1 LRGARGAR
9 GAAALALDLLAA
21 LRPQLWIPAIV
32 LFESGRTVAG
42 RVSPAWPEPGSG
54 SWTALLSLLAILG
67 AVHVG
72 NAWRDRD
79 SDRRNR
85 KAGPIADGT
94 VSGRA
99 AAWLAA
105 ACLSASAAAAS
116 RPEVAP
122 ASRLLLLAAAL
133 LGALYVLPPF
143 EAKRRAWLDLAAQ
156 AAGYGLVAFLLGAST
171 AIALAPRLLLDA
183 APYAA
188 GIASVSLLT
197 MIADLEGDRAAGQAT
212 TAVRIGE
219 DAAERLAIGFACLAA
234 ALGLARCDAVPGLW
248 GAAAAASI
256 GLARPAGTRGDA
268 PARPSETRIRDAVV
282 LQILF
287 ASLLAT
293 RTPIPIFAT
302 VAIGLLVALDSRRRR
317 GTLYPLGLFT
327 GGAAGSEAGAATAPD
342 ASR

>member
-1 LRGARGAR
+1 MRGAPGAR
-9 GAAALALDLLAA
+9 GAAARSLDLLAA
-21 LRPQLWIPAIV
+21 LRPQLWIPAIL

-42 RVSPAWPEPGSG
+42 RGSLAWPGHGSG
-54 SWTALLSLLAILG
+54 PWAALLSLLAILG

-72 NAWRDRD
+72 NAWRDRI

-105 ACLSASAAAAS
+105 ACLAAAAAAAS
-116 RPEVAP
+116 RPEVGG

-133 LGALYVLPPF
+133 LGALYVVPPF

-171 AIALAPRLLLDA
+171 AIAIAPRLLLDA

-197 MIADLEGDRAAGQAT
+197 MIADREGDRAAGQET
-212 TAVRIGE
+212 TAVRIGSA
-219 DAAERLAIGFACLAA
+219 AAERLALGFACLAA
-234 ALGLARCDAVPGLW
+234 ALGLARSDAVPGLW
-248 GAAAAASI
+248 GAAAAAWI
-256 GLARPAGTRGDA
+256 GLGPPEGASGDA
-268 PARPSETRIRDAVV
+268 AARPSESRIRDAVA
-282 LQILF
+282 LQILL

-293 RTPIPIFAT
+293 RTPIPFLAT
-302 VAIGLLVALDSRRRR
+302 AAIGLLVALDSRRRR
-317 GTLYPLGLFT
+317 GTLYPLGFFT
-327 GGAAGSEAGAATAPD
+327 GGAAGSDAGAATARD